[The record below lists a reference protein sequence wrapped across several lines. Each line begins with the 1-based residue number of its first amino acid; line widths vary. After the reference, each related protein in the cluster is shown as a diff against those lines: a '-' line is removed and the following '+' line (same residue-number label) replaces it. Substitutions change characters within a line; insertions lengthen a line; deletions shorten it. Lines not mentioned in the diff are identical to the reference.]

1 MVNPP
6 GSERDQ
12 EDDMNQLVS
21 IRPVAV
27 IGAGATGRA
36 SASPACSV
44 ISAIPALSAFAAS
57 GGRGPIGKPEVAA

>member
-1 MVNPP
+1 
-6 GSERDQ
+6 
-12 EDDMNQLVS
+12 MNQLVS

-36 SASPACSV
+36 SVSPACSV